1 MSFNDNNNLRLL
13 WEIICESV
21 IVNEKSNEQQKN
33 IYDIFTTHLNTFR
46 NSNNAEIN
54 LMSKNKT
61 FISEVLKII
70 QQNESRNLEKNI
82 KLNKMMFSNMVTSQD
97 IKDTRKV
104 KFEES
109 LKQHQNNF
117 NEFSNSSAPAQIDF
131 RLPMDEEPLLDA
143 SQLVNK
149 LVSERNYE
157 SELKMIPNNPDSK
170 LLGQNN
176 ISNPDYN
183 LNNNIKI
190 LTIEK
195 EEYSSIDKIADI
207 NKLLPLQ
214 PEREKTEFDML
225 NNNIIILNSSILKLI
240 EVLNNNTNDED
251 SA

>member
-1 MSFNDNNNLRLL
+1 
-13 WEIICESV
+13 
-21 IVNEKSNEQQKN
+21 
-33 IYDIFTTHLNTFR
+33 
-46 NSNNAEIN
+46 
-54 LMSKNKT
+54 
-61 FISEVLKII
+61 
-70 QQNESRNLEKNI
+70 
-82 KLNKMMFSNMVTSQD
+82 MFSNMVTSQD

-117 NEFSNSSAPAQIDF
+117 NEFSNSSAPDQIDF
-131 RLPMDEEPLLDA
+131 RLPIDEEPLLDA

-195 EEYSSIDKIADI
+195 EEHSSIDKIADI

-214 PEREKTEFDML
+214 PEREKTEFDTL